1 MAPRGAIF
9 LFVEGE
15 VPETRK
21 TPTMSTRTIDTAVM
35 IPALTEQLRALR
47 ALDAVEM
54 CDADRAMVDALI
66 ESAKGALISLH
77 ILRARDAGL
86 SIDRALDAV
95 CGAGSYDHVVAAVR
109 ARAA

>member
-1 MAPRGAIF
+1 
-9 LFVEGE
+9 
-15 VPETRK
+15 
-21 TPTMSTRTIDTAVM
+21 
-35 IPALTEQLRALR
+35 
-47 ALDAVEM
+47 
-54 CDADRAMVDALI
+54 MVDALI